1 MQNEWLDANAEYIF
15 DYDHVKIP
23 VSVKKKIIMSKNM
36 GKIKKDGK
44 LVNMGKK
51 DEALVRMG
59 KKEDSLVMQEEAADM
74 VCIEWDDYS
83 YEWIEIPCDE
93 YDEDA
98 QPEWVSD
105 VTDTIVSYGF
115 NPDTAATWLE
125 DREQTWQTIEAEQ
138 QAQDIAQ
145 MEQDIKEIGD
155 KASVF
160 FTNMMDDL
168 RLRQEFDQEL
178 REDQLT
184 ALLDEGLQKINEA
197 ERNALDELE
206 YSLENL
212 VYEMQNVDLGGSD
225 VLLAK
230 KAQLDARNANY
241 SAYGYAAV
249 SIGAAAILAYALNK
263 RFRKSSVTEPL
274 LNDDTFNRA

>member
-36 GKIKKDGK
+36 S
-44 LVNMGKK
+44 
-51 DEALVRMG
+51 
-59 KKEDSLVMQEEAADM
+59 KKEDSLVMQVETEDL

-83 YEWIEIPCDE
+83 YDWIEIPCSE
-93 YDEDA
+93 YDEGA
-98 QPEWVSD
+98 QPEFVSD
-105 VTDTIVSYGF
+105 LTDTLVTYGF

-125 DREQTWQTIEAEQ
+125 DRGQTWSAIEADQ

-145 MEQDIKEIGD
+145 MEMDIKEIGD
-155 KASVF
+155 KASTF
-160 FTNMMDDL
+160 FTNMMSDL
-168 RLRQEFDQEL
+168 RNRQEYDQEL

-230 KAQLDARNANY
+230 KAQIEARNANY

-249 SIGAAAILAYALNK
+249 SIGAAAILAFALNK
-263 RFRKSSVTEPL
+263 RLRKSSVTEPL